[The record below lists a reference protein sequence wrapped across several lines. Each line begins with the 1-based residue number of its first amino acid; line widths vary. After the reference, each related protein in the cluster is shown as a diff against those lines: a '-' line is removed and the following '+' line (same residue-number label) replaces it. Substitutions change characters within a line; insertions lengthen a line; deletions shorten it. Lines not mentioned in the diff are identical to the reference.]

1 MSSTTRDASDDS
13 GANRVHDRPGIW
25 PTLFAPL
32 PMEESDRA
40 LEAAGTNGV
49 AIYAALHKLRFL
61 APREHRSSFY
71 CSEAQIARH
80 SGLSPRRLR
89 DPLRALE
96 GAGLVRI
103 NRPVG
108 AARLSHE
115 ASKITLLPIVVTGNK
130 VGDRRDKSSG
140 STKTSCPASSG
151 PELTTKMSVIRESPL
166 RGDDSSAPACG
177 LPSGSPRGRDGSS
190 NSTIQTQPW

>member
-1 MSSTTRDASDDS
+1 MSDADEPRP
-13 GANRVHDRPGIW
+13 NRAHDRPGIW
-25 PTLFAPL
+25 PTLFAPF

-61 APREHRSSFY
+61 APREHRSAFF

-103 NRPVG
+103 NRPFG
-108 AARLSHE
+108 AARMSHE
-115 ASKITLLPIVVTGNK
+115 ASKITLLPIFVTGNK
-130 VGDRRDKSSG
+130 VGARPD
-140 STKTSCPASSG
+140 KTSGPDRTFCPVASG
-151 PELTTKMSVIRESPL
+151 QEPTPKMSVIRESPL
-166 RGDDSSAPACG
+166 RGDDSYAPACG
-177 LPSGSPRGRDGSS
+177 LPSGSPRGRDESS
-190 NSTIQTQPW
+190 KSTIQTQSW

>member
-1 MSSTTRDASDDS
+1 MSDADEPRP
-13 GANRVHDRPGIW
+13 NRVHDRPGIW
-25 PTLFAPL
+25 PTLFAPF

-61 APREHRSSFY
+61 APREHRSAFF

-130 VGDRRDKSSG
+130 AGDRRDKTSG
-140 STKTSCPASSG
+140 STKTSGPAKSG
-151 PELTTKMSVIRESPL
+151 PEPALKMSDIRESPPK
-166 RGDDSSAPACG
+166 GDDSSAPACG
-177 LPSGSPRGRDGSS
+177 LPSGSPRGRDESS
-190 NSTIQTQPW
+190 KSTIQTQPW

>member
-1 MSSTTRDASDDS
+1 MNKDAAGD
-13 GANRVHDRPGIW
+13 GPNHGNDRPGIW
-25 PTLFAPL
+25 PTLFAPF

-61 APREHRSSFY
+61 APREHRSAFF
-71 CSEAQIARH
+71 CSEAQIARY

-96 GAGLVRI
+96 GAGIVRI
-103 NRPVG
+103 VRPVG
-108 AARLSHE
+108 AARLCHE

-140 STKTSCPASSG
+140 PARTSG
-151 PELTTKMSVIRESPL
+151 PVANGPEPTPKMSVIRESPL
-166 RGDDSSAPACG
+166 KGDDSSAPACG
-177 LPSGSPRGRDGSS
+177 LPSGSPRGRDESS
-190 NSTIQTQPW
+190 KSATQTQTW